1 MLESS
6 SARPREHLISGRVVF
21 VIMDTQLGVLATA
34 RVHARELLASLAVIA
49 VVPLLARAAW
59 PKFSEAFTQFG
70 FGDLMSM
77 LAGNGGWTDIGWE
90 VASALGLIRGDFSSY
105 DSLEV
110 LHPLVGMDLQFVDL
124 SSNSHPPM
132 SIPLWILPG
141 FIDYGWWLSFWVI
154 AAVVMIALSL
164 RLLRVPAY
172 IAYPLAIL
180 ISLSVPGKWGLVST
194 YPVAALL
201 IALAWR
207 FRNSPAT
214 SGVSLGLFGA
224 TRGIGLLLL
233 IYPFAHRQWRTVII
247 AIAVVVGLLVVA
259 VAFEPGIIGQF
270 LTVTRASIEVNM
282 QRADLLTPGSIL
294 ARYGFSEYFAYLGAL
309 VIAGIALWRKQELFW
324 VLNWL
329 VLAVSPIAWFHTIVM
344 GIPLLVIIWR
354 SGKLGQVLVLIVAAA
369 VVAQP
374 VNPFT
379 TLVFSVNWTVFV
391 VAGAIAILF
400 CPIPQ
405 RDPLTLFARNRAAV
419 ND

>member
-1 MLESS
+1 
-6 SARPREHLISGRVVF
+6 
-21 VIMDTQLGVLATA
+21 
-34 RVHARELLASLAVIA
+34 
-49 VVPLLARAAW
+49 
-59 PKFSEAFTQFG
+59 
-70 FGDLMSM
+70 
-77 LAGNGGWTDIGWE
+77 
-90 VASALGLIRGDFSSY
+90 
-105 DSLEV
+105 
-110 LHPLVGMDLQFVDL
+110 MDLEFVDL

-154 AAVVMIALSL
+154 AAVVMITLSL

-214 SGVSLGLFGA
+214 SGVSLGLFGS

-233 IYPFAHRQWRTVII
+233 MYPFARRQWRTVII

-270 LTVTRASIEVNM
+270 LTVTRASIDVNM

-405 RDPLTLFARNRAAV
+405 RDPLTLLSRNRAAV
-419 ND
+419 SD